1 MIFTYADKKKA
12 QKEVQKKPMKKR
24 NKKQAVK
31 EKMKGMRQEKKG
43 GSTQQAEESKKE
55 FEAKQILF
63 EKLQIY
69 IDMYFIEEN
78 NVEIIEAYK
87 DNYNSTRAIT
97 MREFTRD

>member
-1 MIFTYADKKKA
+1 MIYVSPDNKKA
-12 QKEVQKKPMKKR
+12 QKEVQEKAVKKR

-63 EKLQIY
+63 EKLQVY